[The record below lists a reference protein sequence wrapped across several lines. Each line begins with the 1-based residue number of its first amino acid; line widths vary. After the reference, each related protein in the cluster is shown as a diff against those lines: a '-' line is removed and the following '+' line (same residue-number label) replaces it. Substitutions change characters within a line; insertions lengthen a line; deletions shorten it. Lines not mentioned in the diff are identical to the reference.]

1 MIAPEHRKVA
11 IELIDEAVQSGARL
25 KMACPELGISRRTYD
40 RWRRQYCNS
49 GEHRDRRSL
58 QKNPL
63 IAQQRRLSDEERQEV
78 LSVCNS
84 EQFASKPP
92 SQIVPILAEQ
102 GRYLCSESTMYR
114 IFKEQGQ
121 NQQRGR
127 ARRLNKPAK
136 PEQITATAPGQ
147 CFSWDITF
155 LPTLTKGMFFKLYM
169 ILDLFSRS
177 IVGWEV
183 HERESGEYAA
193 QLLKKT
199 QLKERIAPGALTLH
213 SDNGSPMKSET
224 MLAMMERLG
233 VASSFSRPSVSND
246 NPFSEAAFR
255 TMKYVPMY
263 PEKPFETLDE
273 ARKWVH
279 RFVTW
284 YNTEHRHSGINY
296 VTPESKHKGQDE
308 RILEERDRLYKQA
321 RALNPLRWSG
331 ETRNWSPVREVTL
344 NPDENAQENKLAA

>member
-1 MIAPEHRKVA
+1 
-11 IELIDEAVQSGARL
+11 
-25 KMACPELGISRRTYD
+25 MACPELGISRRTYD
-40 RWRRQYCNS
+40 RWRSQYCKL
-49 GEHRDRRSL
+49 GEHLDRRSL
-58 QKNPL
+58 QKDPL
-63 IAQQRRLSDEERQEV
+63 IAQQRRLCEKERQEV

-114 IFKEQGQ
+114 IFKEH
-121 NQQRGR
+121 NQSQRRGR
-127 ARRLNKPAK
+127 ARRLNKPTK
-136 PEQITATAPGQ
+136 PQLKATAPGQ

-155 LPTLTKGMFFKLYM
+155 LPTLVTGMFYKLYM
-169 ILDLFSRS
+169 ILDLFSRK

-193 QLLKKT
+193 QLLQKT
-199 QLKERIAPGALTLH
+199 RLKERIKPGKLSLH
-213 SDNGSPMKSET
+213 SDNGPAMKSET

-233 VASSFSRPSVSND
+233 VTGSFSRPSVSND

-263 PEKPFETLDE
+263 PEKPFETLEE
-273 ARKWVH
+273 ARKWVLS
-279 RFVTW
+279 FVTW

-296 VTPESKHKGQDE
+296 VTPDSKHYSQDE
-308 RILEERDRLYKQA
+308 KILKDRDRLYKQA
-321 RALNPLRWSG
+321 RDQNPLRWSG
-331 ETRNWSPVREVTL
+331 ETRNWSPVTEVAL
-344 NPDENAQENKLAA
+344 NPDESAEEEKLVA